1 MQPGCYHIKCV
12 GNATGLQQKGT
23 ISEESDESPCQGVG
37 FRADLTYWVEVMK
50 RVVESCG
57 AKRVFRR
64 GAGTTAFAL
73 MAALLSAPAAF
84 AASEKVT
91 GNSNIG
97 YRAKQTESFAAF
109 TPPALGPIDVSKFAF
124 TAPGN
129 MPARASAPRTQVN
142 ERTFSFTPSG
152 TQERDRKGL
161 SIGVTTR
168 SLTPATARTR
178 TTEAPAAP
186 GVAPSGYDVDLS
198 VGYNGFTVSG
208 GVARVDAGV
217 SGGEKRS
224 ADVGVSYAARNWKTG
239 VRASVERG
247 SSLPVASDLLS
258 NSYGVE
264 AGGALSLS
272 PGISVGG
279 SLRYRMAPQ
288 NPTPLDP
295 SKDERAVL
303 VGGAV
308 AF

>member
-1 MQPGCYHIKCV
+1 M
-12 GNATGLQQKGT
+12 A
-23 ISEESDESPCQGVG
+23 
-37 FRADLTYWVEVMK
+37 YWVEVME

-57 AKRVFRR
+57 AKRVFLR
-64 GAGTTAFAL
+64 GAGTIAVAL
-73 MAALLSAPAAF
+73 VAVLLPATGTLAS
-84 AASEKVT
+84 SEKVT
-91 GNSNIG
+91 GSNSSIG

-109 TPPALGPIDVSKFAF
+109 APPALGSIDVSKFAF
-124 TAPGN
+124 TAPGAV
-129 MPARASAPRTQVN
+129 PGRSSTPRTQVD
-142 ERTFSFTPSG
+142 ERSFSFTPSG
-152 TQERDRKGL
+152 TQERNRKGL

-168 SLTPATARTR
+168 SLTPATASARAA
-178 TTEAPAAP
+178 EAQVSP
-186 GVAPSGYDVDLS
+186 GVAPSGYNVDLS
-198 VGYNGFTVSG
+198 VGYNGFSVSG

-217 SGGEKRS
+217 SGGEKRG
-224 ADVGVSYAARNWKTG
+224 ADVGVSYAGRNWKTG

-247 SSLPVASDLLS
+247 SSLPVAADLLG

-264 AGGALSLS
+264 ASGALSLS